1 MKILTILQWIIKII
15 SVILLFPVLIIAIPG
30 GILFFISEELEDYIY
45 LKWIKKDTNFLI
57 KKHDF

>member
-1 MKILTILQWIIKII
+1 MKTLTILQWVIKII
-15 SVILLFPVLIIAIPG
+15 SIILLFPVLIIAIPG

-45 LKWIKKDTNFLI
+45 WKWVKKGSDLPV